1 MVKVTDMGSMFEF
14 ALAFNQPLDGWNVDE
29 VTNMINMF
37 LFASSFDQNLGWC
50 VEDDVEL
57 TDAFEGTVCEAT
69 KCGVTQ
75 GNCPP

>member
-1 MVKVTDMGSMFEF
+1 MFQDATD
-14 ALAFNQPLDGWNVDE
+14 
-29 VTNMINMF
+29 
-37 LFASSFDQNLGWC
+37 FDQNLGWC